1 MGEGVQVGRGGTDN
15 GSLIEHF
22 LRLCFSRSAYMR
34 QIEPILLTDD
44 IVTTTIASLNAIS
57 RSKRSPFRPVF
68 LLNNISYL
76 RQNLL
81 LEPSD
86 DAISSL
92 ISPATSE
99 ALKSAFRTA
108 KAAYFDSNLSPLMQV
123 LTEHPKDEMN
133 RAVVKDK
140 FTKFFVL
147 LDEVVER
154 HRLAKVLE
162 DDPKARKEIEDET
175 VMLVVPLFRLF
186 MQKHKEFSRS
196 TLIFFRI
203 SVTSAYILQQIHR
216 NVGQLSDTISMV
228 FMIPVFRHQTDC
240 RGCRGAAQ
248 RFILCYIL
256 NLSSNFHI
264 CVCQDVQFGKLN
276 ASLTRSMWCN
286 FHTT

>member
-22 LRLCFSRSAYMR
+22 LRLCFSHSAYMTP
-34 QIEPILLTDD
+34 IETTILTDD

-81 LEPSD
+81 LEPSN
-86 DAISSL
+86 DAIPSL
-92 ISPATSE
+92 ISPATTE

-133 RAVVKDK
+133 KAVVKDK
-140 FTKFFVL
+140 FTKFFTL

-154 HRLAKVLE
+154 HRFAKVLE

-196 TLIFFRI
+196 ELFFYFLKLLKL
-203 SVTSAYILQQIHR
+203 AYY
-216 NVGQLSDTISMV
+216 SD
-228 FMIPVFRHQTDC
+228 
-240 RGCRGAAQ
+240 
-248 RFILCYIL
+248 
-256 NLSSNFHI
+256 
-264 CVCQDVQFGKLN
+264 
-276 ASLTRSMWCN
+276 RSTEM
-286 FHTT
+286 